1 MDHPVRFT
9 DGSLS
14 TRWRSAV
21 SDPHWLEA
29 DLGSAQHGY
38 SIYELRVNGSWQ

>member
-29 DLGSAQHGY
+29 ELGSVGPGDDDREVRMFLA
-38 SIYELRVNGSWQ
+38 